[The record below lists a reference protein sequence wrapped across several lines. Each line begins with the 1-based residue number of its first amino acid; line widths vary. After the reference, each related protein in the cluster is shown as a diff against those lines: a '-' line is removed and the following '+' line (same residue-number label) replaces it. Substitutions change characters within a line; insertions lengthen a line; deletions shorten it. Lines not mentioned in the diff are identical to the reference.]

1 MRFYLVSLLL
11 IVVAVVFYFAYDY
24 AVYSRWRISATE
36 ARRRLGR
43 GEFDVVLDV
52 RTAAERATLG
62 YFPNSIHVP
71 AADLEKAIPELYP
84 NKETSIL
91 IYCNTGHRARLA
103 ADKLHALGY
112 VNTYYIS
119 SPHTSIMRS

>member
-1 MRFYLVSLLL
+1 MRLYLVSLLL
-11 IVVAVVFYFAYDY
+11 IVATTVFYYAYNY
-24 AVYSRWRISATE
+24 AVNGRWRISATE
-36 ARRRLGR
+36 ARRRLSH

-52 RTAAERATLG
+52 RTAAERSTLG
-62 YFPNSIHVP
+62 YYPSSVHIP
-71 AADLEKAIPELYP
+71 AAELEKTLQRLYP